1 MKRGKYICSQLKA
14 IRRSIAEENNI
25 PLEIPECTYE
35 GECRG
40 TCPRCESEVKYLEA
54 ELSRRARMGVAATVA
69 GIAVTL
75 TSCDGEHHP
84 LQPQDDVSYEDTLLH
99 IDTTTTDSAA
109 MPRCL
114 ANKLDSPILPT
125 EVAIVGDCEILPLPD
140 EDKYI
145 KTGIIGDEDIV
156 EGESDIMLLPEEEP
170 EFPGGMDSLVQYF
183 SNNLRYPE
191 EAQKAGIE
199 GKVYVRFVVEKDGSI
214 SNINI
219 LREIGGGC
227 GKEAVRVV
235 RAMPKWKPGR
245 NKGEAV
251 RSQFNLPIRF
261 QIPKD

>member
-1 MKRGKYICSQLKA
+1 MKRGKYICGQLKA
-14 IRRSIAEENNI
+14 IRRTIAKENNI

-40 TCPRCESEVKYLEA
+40 TCPRCEAEVQYLEN

-75 TSCDGEHHP
+75 TSCDRKHHP
-84 LQPQDDVSYEDTLLH
+84 LQPQGYINTPFH

-125 EVAIVGDCEILPLPD
+125 EVDIVGDCEIPPD

-145 KTGIIGDEDIV
+145 MTGIVGDVDIV
-156 EGESDIMLLPEEEP
+156 EGESEIMLLVEEEP
-170 EFPGGMDSLVQYF
+170 EFPGGMDSLVQYI

-214 SNINI
+214 SNIMI
-219 LREIGGGC
+219 LRDIGCGC

-251 RSQFNLPIRF
+251 RSEFNLPIRF